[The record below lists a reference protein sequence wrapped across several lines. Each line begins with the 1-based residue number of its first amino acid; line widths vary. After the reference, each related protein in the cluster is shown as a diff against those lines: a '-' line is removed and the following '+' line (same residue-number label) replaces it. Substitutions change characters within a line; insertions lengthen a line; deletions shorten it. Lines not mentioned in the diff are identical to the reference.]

1 MRASLLRI
9 IAIVLAV
16 AFGGA
21 AWIDLVAGATPELRS
36 GTGTPAIELTVTP
49 GDMELDAE
57 WELTGLDDF
66 NYMSIQWRERSSA
79 EWHPRDDPPRVNLP
93 DLSTREFN
101 IDFIIRWDEDEK
113 DWFNEDLTNSTEYQV
128 RVWVEYTA
136 SDKSIVYVISNVVV
150 VSPGEVAPTPTDTP
164 TPTPT
169 PTHTATV
176 TPTPTHTPTPTPTPT
191 ATATPTTTPTPTLTP
206 TITNTPTATPT
217 ATDTPTATNTPVPAI
232 ELKIT
237 PGDSRLDAEW
247 ELIGISAFV
256 NMSIQW
262 RERITEAWERYVSPR
277 MVMEKDRRKFSI
289 TQIFDAPLT
298 NGTEYQVRV
307 WTEKSLTDYVISN
320 VVVASPNGPTPTPTD
335 CYPDQYSHSYT
346 NEYAHS
352 NFYKHVHSYSHCH
365 RHGYSYRD
373 ANSDTDGD
381 QYTHT
386 NLHGYAHSYRN
397 LYTYENSDSYTHCY
411 TVTDSLS

>member
-9 IAIVLAV
+9 IAILFALAV
-16 AFGGA
+16 AGTL
-21 AWIDLVAGATPELRS
+21 WIELVVEATPGLQS

-79 EWHPRDDPPRVNLP
+79 DWHPLDDPPRVNLP
-93 DLSTREFN
+93 DLTTHEFT
-101 IDFIIRWDEDEK
+101 IDYIIKWDEDEK

-136 SDKSIVYVISNVVV
+136 SDNSIVYVISNVVV

-176 TPTPTHTPTPTPTPT
+176 TPTPTATPTNT
-191 ATATPTTTPTPTLTP
+191 ATATPTSTPTPTSTSTSTP
-206 TITNTPTATPT
+206 TSTATAT
-217 ATDTPTATNTPVPAI
+217 ATATAT
-232 ELKIT
+232 
-237 PGDSRLDAEW
+237 R
-247 ELIGISAFV
+247 
-256 NMSIQW
+256 
-262 RERITEAWERYVSPR
+262 
-277 MVMEKDRRKFSI
+277 
-289 TQIFDAPLT
+289 
-298 NGTEYQVRV
+298 
-307 WTEKSLTDYVISN
+307 
-320 VVVASPNGPTPTPTD
+320 TPTPT
-335 CYPDQYSHSYT
+335 YT
-346 NEYAHS
+346 
-352 NFYKHVHSYSHCH
+352 
-365 RHGYSYRD
+365 
-373 ANSDTDGD
+373 DTDGD

-411 TVTDSLS
+411 TVTDSLSQQHSFTDTDPYRNADIDFHADGHINTNTNSHGNTYSVPDTFANANTYPYAADTSATYSKYAGTRRDCHRQARGPDSFR